1 MKKLLYIFIVSFCL
15 ISCSKDLTEYYD
27 RADQLEAANQTQAQV
42 NKELE
47 AANQQL
53 KQQALRLQA
62 TLDSL
67 AKAIEKQSTPPVL
80 VAMAFSAAENP
91 ILTEDLICEISGSGT
106 IECWLPQ
113 YSGSKEL
120 IPRFSFLGTEITI
133 NGVKAT
139 SGSTKYDFSSPVKLE
154 VKSGGKTVEY
164 QVYVYN
170 YTGLPIM
177 RIDTEGGQE
186 IVSKTVYLNAH
197 MSLTED
203 LVTRGPGET
212 VEANLQI
219 KGRGNSSWAQ
229 PKKSYRLKFDEKISL
244 FGEHKDKSWVLIAN
258 YSDKSMLRN
267 FITYYMGKTSSL
279 EWTPGSHFVELV
291 MNGHFC
297 GTYLL
302 CEKIKVSNHRVA
314 VGDDGF
320 LLEMDRR
327 ADQDS
332 SNVFITPVYAPYMI
346 IKEPEVTY
354 GDANYQYIARYIAE
368 AEQVLF
374 SDNFKD
380 SNEGWQKY
388 LDMDSFV
395 DWYLIHEIAKNAD
408 CLFNFSTYMH
418 LKRGEKLKMGPLWDF
433 DIAYGNVKENNT
445 EYLSFISTDGLIVSW
460 SQWLTRLMQDP
471 VFLSKV
477 RQRYSVFYNHKK
489 DYISVLN
496 DYANYLRHS
505 AAENE
510 KKWGTFYHYT
520 YKNSDIWGTYQN
532 EVQSL
537 KLWLDSRM
545 DWLKNNFKRR

>member
-1 MKKLLYIFIVSFCL
+1 MRKILYIIIASFCL
-15 ISCSKDLTEYYD
+15 VACSKDLTEYYD

-133 NGVKAT
+133 NGAKAT
-139 SGSTKYDFSSPVKLE
+139 SGTTKYDFSSPVKLE

-212 VEANLQI
+212 VEADLQI
-219 KGRGNSSWAQ
+219 KGRGNSTWGQ
-229 PKKSYRLKFDEKISL
+229 PKKPYRLKFNEKVAL
-244 FGEHKDKSWVLIAN
+244 LGEHKDKSWVLIAN
-258 YSDKSMLRN
+258 YSDKSMIRN
-267 FITYYMGKTSSL
+267 DLALTMGKKSVL
-279 EWTPGSHFVELV
+279 DWTPSGHYVELIL
-291 MNGHFC
+291 NGEYN

-320 LLEMDRR
+320 IIEVDER
-327 ADQDS
+327 AMGDS
-332 SNVFITPVYAPYMI
+332 SCVYFFAPHINYSI
-346 IKEPEVTY
+346 EIKEPEDVSF
-354 GDANYQYIARYIAE
+354 GDENYNYIANFIQMADD
-368 AEQVLF
+368 ALF
-374 SDNFKD
+374 SSNFTD
-380 SNEGWQKY
+380 PQEGWQKY
-388 LDMDSFV
+388 MDIDSFV
-395 DWYLIHEIAKNAD
+395 DWYLIHEMSKNED
-408 CLFNFSTYMH
+408 SMFHFSTYMN
-418 LKRGEKLKMGPLWDF
+418 LQRGGKLKMGPIWDF
-433 DIAYGNVKENNT
+433 DIAFGNVKET
-445 EYLSFISTDGLIVSW
+445 GSTAMLPEGFMLDW
-460 SQWLTRLMQDP
+460 SLWYQRLMQDP
-471 VFLSKV
+471 AFLS
-477 RQRYSVFYNHKK
+477 RLRHRFIYFYNHK
-489 DYISVLN
+489 DDFLAYINRDAHYLK
-496 DYANYLRHS
+496 YA
-505 AAENE
+505 AQENQ
-510 KKWGTFYHYT
+510 KRWGTFYHYT
-520 YKNSDIWGTYQN
+520 YKQYDIWGSYQN
-532 EVQSL
+532 EVQML
-537 KLWLDSRM
+537 KEWFNDRM
-545 DWLKNNFKRR
+545 EWMKKAYGI